1 MSADNQPPPM
11 KPRDAAPESIL
22 RHRPF
27 VFYWSARTCA
37 GLAFQM
43 LGVAVAWQMYAL
55 TGSAFD
61 LGLVGLAQFLPAAAF
76 MLVAGQVADRYHR
89 RRLLQIC
96 QVVEMLS
103 VAALAIGSAAGVVT
117 KEFILA
123 AVFVFGVGRAFDA
136 PTQQTLLPAVV
147 PASLFPRAVAASA
160 STTQF
165 ATISGPALGGVLY
178 VFGPVVPYT
187 ICCALFLASVVLLA
201 FVRIERFAVTRSPI
215 NLTAFFAGVSYIRRN
230 PIVLGVISLDLFA
243 VLFGGA
249 TALLPIFA
257 DEVFHTGPEGL
268 GLLRAAPAVGALVI
282 MAVLTASPLTRRVG
296 RVMFASVACFGLAT
310 IVFALSKSFLLS
322 MVALAILGA
331 SDAVSVVIRMTL
343 IQIETPD
350 EMRGRVNAVGSLFS
364 GTSNQLGDFRAGVMA
379 AWLGA
384 IPAVL
389 VGGVGILLVVLLWM
403 RGFPALRH
411 VESFYATRDMRK
423 PS

>member
-389 VGGVGILLVVLLWM
+389 VGGAGILLVVLLWM

-411 VESFYATRDMRK
+411 VESFYATRDVRK

>member
-1 MSADNQPPPM
+1 M
-11 KPRDAAPESIL
+11 KPTDAVPESIL

-27 VFYWSARTCA
+27 ALYWSARSCA
-37 GLAFQM
+37 SLGFQM

-61 LGLVGLAQFLPAAAF
+61 LGLVGLTQFLPAAAF
-76 MLVAGQVADRYHR
+76 MLVAGQIADRYDR

-96 QVVEMLS
+96 QTVEGLAA
-103 VAALAIGSAAGVVT
+103 AALAVGSVSGWVS

-147 PASLFPRAVAASA
+147 PAALFPRAVAASA
-160 STTQF
+160 STTQL
-165 ATISGPALGGVLY
+165 ATITGPAIGGGLY
-178 VFGPVVPYT
+178 GFGASVPYT
-187 ICCALFLASVVLLA
+187 ICCALFLASVVLLI
-201 FVRIERFAVTRSPI
+201 FVRIERVVSTRSPV
-215 NLTAFFAGVSYIRRN
+215 NLEAFFAGVSYIRRN

-243 VLFGGA
+243 VLLGGT

-268 GLLRAAPAVGALVI
+268 GLLRAAPAVGALAI
-282 MAVLTASPLTRRVG
+282 TAVLTTSPLTRRVG
-296 RVMFASVACFGLAT
+296 RIMFVSVACFGLAT
-310 IVFALSKSFLLS
+310 IVFALSTSFMLS
-322 MVALAILGA
+322 MAALAVLGA
-331 SDAVSVVIRMTL
+331 ADAVSVVIRMTL
-343 IQIETPD
+343 VQIETPD
-350 EMRGRVNAVGSLFS
+350 EMRGRVNAVNSLFA

-389 VGGVGILLVVLLWM
+389 VGGVGTLLVVLIWT
-403 RGFPALRH
+403 RFFPALNR
-411 VESFYATRDMRK
+411 VDSFSVK
-423 PS
+423 KL